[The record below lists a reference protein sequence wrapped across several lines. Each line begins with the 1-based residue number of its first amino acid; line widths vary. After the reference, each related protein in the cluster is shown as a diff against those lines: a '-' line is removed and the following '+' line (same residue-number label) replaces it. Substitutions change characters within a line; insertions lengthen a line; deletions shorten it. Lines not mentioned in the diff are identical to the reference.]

1 MTGSDAIDRAI
12 PALLARVADEVILP
26 RFGRL
31 GADQAQEKTP
41 GDWVTIAD
49 RESEAI
55 ITDALLR
62 LDPDGRVVGEE
73 AAAADPALIDTV
85 GEGRVWLVDPLD
97 GTNNFADA
105 REPFGTMVALVEDGV
120 IQRGWIYA
128 PVSRRLCYAARGAG
142 ALVNGVRVTCTPRIP
157 RRPIATYSNYWFTD
171 AQCALIEQAASGV
184 LDLRHGLRC
193 AAAQY
198 AALVDGTH
206 DIARFER
213 IFPWDHAAGSLFLT
227 EAGGHVARP
236 DGRPYV
242 LTDTGKGLLAAA
254 SPALWEL
261 GARVLG
267 TIAD

>member
-1 MTGSDAIDRAI
+1 MAATDTLDRFI
-12 PALLARVADEVILP
+12 PALLERVAAAVILP

-31 GADQAQEKTP
+31 SAADTAEKTP

-55 ITDALLR
+55 ITEELLR
-62 LDPDGRVVGEE
+62 LDPTSRVVGEE
-73 AAAADPALIDTV
+73 AASADPSLIDTV
-85 GEGRVWLVDPLD
+85 AHGRVWLVDPLD
-97 GTNNFADA
+97 GTNNFAEGG
-105 REPFGTMVALVEDGV
+105 EPFGMMIALVEDGV
-120 IQRGWIYA
+120 TQAGWIYA
-128 PVSRRLCYAARGAG
+128 PVTKRLCSARRGVGAFI
-142 ALVNGVRVTCTPRIP
+142 NGVRVTAARQNDRVPV
-157 RRPIATYSNYWFTD
+157 ATYSNYWFSPEE
-171 AQCALIEQAASGV
+171 AAAIEIAAADV

-213 IFPWDHAAGSLFLT
+213 IYPWDHAAGSLFLT

-236 DGRPYV
+236 DGRPYS

-254 SPALWEL
+254 SRDMWER

-267 TIAD
+267 QSLA

>member
-1 MTGSDAIDRAI
+1 MDALDQAI
-12 PALLARVADEVILP
+12 PALLERVAGEVILP

-31 GADQAQEKTP
+31 SVADTAEKTP

-55 ITDALLR
+55 ITDELQS
-62 LDPDGRVVGEE
+62 LDPDARVVGEE
-73 AAAADPALIDTV
+73 AASTDPSLIDTV
-85 GEGRVWLVDPLD
+85 AHGRVWLVDPLD
-97 GTNNFADA
+97 GTNNFAAA
-105 REPFGTMVALVEDGV
+105 REPFGMMIALVEDGV
-120 IQRGWIYA
+120 TQAGWIYA
-128 PVSRRLCYAARGAG
+128 PVTKRLCSARRRGGAFIG
-142 ALVNGVRVTCTPRIP
+142 GVRVTAAPRTDRVP
-157 RRPIATYSNYWFTD
+157 VATYSNYWFSPEE
-171 AQCALIEQAASGV
+171 AAAIETAATGV

-213 IFPWDHAAGSLFLT
+213 IYPWDHAAGALFLT

-236 DGRPYV
+236 DGKPYR

-254 SPALWEL
+254 SVGLWER

-267 TIAD
+267 QRPA

>member
-1 MTGSDAIDRAI
+1 MDALDQAI
-12 PALLARVADEVILP
+12 PALLERVAGEVILP

-31 GADQAQEKTP
+31 SVADTAEKTP

-55 ITDALLR
+55 ITDELQS
-62 LDPDGRVVGEE
+62 LDPDALVVGEE
-73 AAAADPALIDTV
+73 AASTDPSLIDTV
-85 GEGRVWLVDPLD
+85 AHGRVWLVDPLD
-97 GTNNFADA
+97 GTNNFAAA
-105 REPFGTMVALVEDGV
+105 REPFGMMIALVEDGV
-120 IQRGWIYA
+120 TQAGWIYA
-128 PVSRRLCYAARGAG
+128 PVTKRLCFARRGGGAFI
-142 ALVNGVRVTCTPRIP
+142 NGVRVTAAPRTDRVP
-157 RRPIATYSNYWFTD
+157 VATYSNYWFSPEE
-171 AQCALIEQAASGV
+171 AAAIETAATGV

-213 IFPWDHAAGSLFLT
+213 IYPWDHAAGALFLT

-236 DGRPYV
+236 DGQPYR

-254 SPALWEL
+254 SVETWER

-267 TIAD
+267 QRPA

>member
-1 MTGSDAIDRAI
+1 MSTLDQAVA
-12 PALLARVADEVILP
+12 ALLERVAGEVILP

-31 GADQAQEKTP
+31 NAGQSEEKTP

-55 ITDALLR
+55 LTDALLR
-62 LDPDGRVVGEE
+62 LDPDARVVGEE
-73 AAAADPALIDTV
+73 AASIDPSLIETV
-85 GEGRVWLVDPLD
+85 AQGRVWLVDPLD
-97 GTNNFADA
+97 GTNNFAEG
-105 REPFGTMVALVEDGV
+105 REPFGMMVALVEDGV
-120 IQRGWIYA
+120 VQRGWIYA
-128 PVSRRLCYAARGAG
+128 PVTKRLCFAARGEG
-142 ALVNGVRVTCTPRIP
+142 AFIDGTGVTCSERPVRQ
-157 RRPIATYSNYWFTD
+157 PIATYSNYWFSD
-171 AQCALIEQAASGV
+171 ADGAAIERKAAGV

-198 AALVDGTH
+198 AALVDGSH

-213 IFPWDHAAGSLFLT
+213 IYPWDHAAGSLFLT

-236 DGRPYV
+236 DGHPYA

-254 SPALWEL
+254 SPSLWKR

-267 TIAD
+267 AITD

>member
-1 MTGSDAIDRAI
+1 MDALDQAI
-12 PALLARVADEVILP
+12 PALLERVAGEVILP

-31 GADQAQEKTP
+31 SVADTAEKTP

-55 ITDALLR
+55 ITDELQS
-62 LDPDGRVVGEE
+62 LDPDARVVGEE
-73 AAAADPALIDTV
+73 AASADPSLIDTV
-85 GEGRVWLVDPLD
+85 AHGRVWLVDPLD
-97 GTNNFADA
+97 GTNNFAAA
-105 REPFGTMVALVEDGV
+105 REPFGMMIALVEDGV
-120 IQRGWIYA
+120 TQAGWIYA
-128 PVSRRLCYAARGAG
+128 PVTKRLCFARRGGGAFIDS
-142 ALVNGVRVTCTPRIP
+142 VRVTAAPLIDRVP
-157 RRPIATYSNYWFTD
+157 VATYSNYWFSPEE
-171 AQCALIEQAASGV
+171 AAAIETAATGV

-213 IFPWDHAAGSLFLT
+213 IYPWDHAAGALFLT

-236 DGRPYV
+236 DGKPYR
-242 LTDTGKGLLAAA
+242 LTDTGKGLLAAT
-254 SPALWEL
+254 SVELWER

-267 TIAD
+267 QRPA

>member
-1 MTGSDAIDRAI
+1 MDVLDRTI
-12 PALLARVADEVILP
+12 PALLERVAAAVILP

-31 GADQAQEKTP
+31 SAADAAEKTP

-55 ITDALLR
+55 ITDELLR
-62 LDPDGRVVGEE
+62 LDPEARVVGEE
-73 AAAADPALIDTV
+73 AASADPSLIDTV
-85 GEGRVWLVDPLD
+85 GDGRVWLVDPLD
-97 GTNNFADA
+97 GTNNFAEGRA
-105 REPFGTMVALVEDGV
+105 PFGMMIALVEDGV
-120 IQRGWIYA
+120 TQRGWIYN
-128 PVSRRLCYAARGAG
+128 PVTKRLCSAHRGVG
-142 ALVNGVRVTCTPRIP
+142 AFIDGARVTTATRADRMPV
-157 RRPIATYSNYWFTD
+157 ATYSNYWFTSEES
-171 AQCALIEQAASGV
+171 AAIEAAGTDL

-213 IFPWDHAAGSLFLT
+213 IYPWDHAAGSLFLA

-236 DGRPYV
+236 DGRRYR

-254 SPALWEL
+254 SPELWQR

-267 TIAD
+267 QPLTA